1 MTPLAIEG
9 FGKFPVNTPPAVP
22 VGVPVEELPAYNA
35 YGTDNNCAAP
45 ILMKLEPPSG
55 SISTCINFAAVL
67 QSIPLIV
74 PVVLS
79 APELP
84 IAILNNP
91 KLFVAIVLVSL

>member
-1 MTPLAIEG
+1 MAPLAIEG
-9 FGKFPVNTPPAVP
+9 FGKVPVNTPPATP
-22 VGVPVEELPAYNA
+22 VGVPVEELPAYKA

-55 SISTCINFAAVL
+55 SISTCMNFAAVL

-79 APELP
+79 APGLP
-84 IAILNNP
+84 IAMLNRP
-91 KLFVAIVLVSL
+91 KLLVVIVRISL